1 MLGGGLAVLDVTS
14 VVGVTLGFQ
23 KVFLSESDG
32 FSKITSKTSF
42 GIGVTF
48 GR

>member
-1 MLGGGLAVLDVTS
+1 MLDVTS
-14 VVGVTLGFQ
+14 VIGVTLGFQ

-32 FSKITSKTSF
+32 VGGKITSKTSF
-42 GIGVTF
+42 GIGVTL